1 MMILNPGL
9 LMCQR
14 MMLTSLSTAQQEN
27 ENEKKK
33 TMYDLN
39 TAIKFLREVRKEER
53 ELEKISP

>member
-1 MMILNPGL
+1 
-9 LMCQR
+9 

-33 TMYDLN
+33 TMYHLN